1 MSAGTYLLGVLVLA
15 AIVVPVCL
23 SARAL
28 RIHFLGSWSGP
39 LAVLATS
46 VLAIAILVLA
56 GQLLGTFGL
65 LQRVPLVILLIGSCI
80 AIVAL
85 TRRSRPPSAPARAG
99 PKSTI
104 LKTRRNSTL
113 VAILVVA
120 AVALPWVARTIV
132 ELGAGV
138 GGYDSLDYHL
148 PFAGRFFQ
156 TGRITS
162 LYYTFPGLD
171 TAFHPANDE
180 LIHAIGMV
188 ATQRD
193 VLTTVINLGWLA
205 LALLAAWAAHG
216 RRAVQIMS
224 VAAVG
229 VLLSP
234 PLFVTFSGGRATN
247 DIAGIAL
254 FLASI
259 ALLLNSRGRRA
270 VVAVAAIAA
279 GLAFGTKLTMAVPVA
294 ALTVGVI
301 AIGATKSRR
310 MTALVWVPLVLV
322 TGGYWYVRNL
332 VAVGN
337 PIPALQVGL
346 GPVSLPSATSTA
358 GRYRSY
364 SVVHYLADI
373 SVWRDWFIPGLHQA
387 FGLAYPIILGLAAA
401 GLLLAVVRGDRT
413 MRMLGIVGIVSF
425 LGYLATPASA
435 GGASGR
441 PVLFASDTRFA
452 LPALA
457 IGMILLPRLV
467 RQPSTES
474 PARLWLPALLTIALV
489 SDVAYAFSGS
499 AGKSAAAFL
508 LEMIAVAIVIGLALM
523 WAARSPRSFVVAGCI
538 LVVAAIGAGYLV
550 ERSYVNNRYGD
561 VADNLPYG
569 SAPRDE
575 LVAID
580 NWIHGVSNARI
591 ALNGPGVSYD
601 LFGDDLSNHVQYVAH
616 RGPHGAFD
624 EVTTC
629 AEWRQLLNDG
639 HYDYVVISPDSKNEP
654 APPTAAWTRSDRAAA
669 EQIVHSGKASVF
681 RVKGPFDP
689 STCPST

>member
-1 MSAGTYLLGVLVLA
+1 
-15 AIVVPVCL
+15 
-23 SARAL
+23 
-28 RIHFLGSWSGP
+28 
-39 LAVLATS
+39 
-46 VLAIAILVLA
+46 
-56 GQLLGTFGL
+56 
-65 LQRVPLVILLIGSCI
+65 
-80 AIVAL
+80 
-85 TRRSRPPSAPARAG
+85 
-99 PKSTI
+99 
-104 LKTRRNSTL
+104 
-113 VAILVVA
+113 
-120 AVALPWVARTIV
+120 
-132 ELGAGV
+132 
-138 GGYDSLDYHL
+138 
-148 PFAGRFFQ
+148 
-156 TGRITS
+156 
-162 LYYTFPGLD
+162 
-171 TAFHPANDE
+171 
-180 LIHAIGMV
+180 
-188 ATQRD
+188 
-193 VLTTVINLGWLA
+193 
-205 LALLAAWAAHG
+205 
-216 RRAVQIMS
+216 MS

-270 VVAVAAIAA
+270 AVAVAAVAA
-279 GLAFGTKLTMAVPVA
+279 GLAFGTKLTMAVPIA

-358 GRYRSY
+358 GRYSSY
-364 SVVHYLADI
+364 SVVHYLTDI

-387 FGLAYPIILGLAAA
+387 FGLAYPIILGLAAT

-467 RQPSTES
+467 RRPSTES

-508 LEMIAVAIVIGLALM
+508 VEMIAVSIVIGLALVWVNAFAAVVRGRGM
-523 WAARSPRSFVVAGCI
+523 HRRRRCRRRRIPGRALVREQPLRERGGQPAVRKRAARRTGCHRQLDPRRVGRPDRSQRSGRVLQ
-538 LVVAAIGAGYLV
+538 LVRRRPVEPRPVRGASRATWRV
-550 ERSYVNNRYGD
+550 RR
-561 VADNLPYG
+561 
-569 SAPRDE
+569 
-575 LVAID
+575 
-580 NWIHGVSNARI
+580 
-591 ALNGPGVSYD
+591 
-601 LFGDDLSNHVQYVAH
+601 GDDVCGVA
-616 RGPHGAFD
+616 
-624 EVTTC
+624 TT
-629 AEWRQLLNDG
+629 AQRRSLRLRRDQSGLE
-639 HYDYVVISPDSKNEP
+639 EP
-654 APPTAAWTRSDRAAA
+654 ARAADRGVDAIRSRRA
-669 EQIVHSGKASVF
+669 EQIVRSGKASVF

-689 STCPST
+689 STCPSP